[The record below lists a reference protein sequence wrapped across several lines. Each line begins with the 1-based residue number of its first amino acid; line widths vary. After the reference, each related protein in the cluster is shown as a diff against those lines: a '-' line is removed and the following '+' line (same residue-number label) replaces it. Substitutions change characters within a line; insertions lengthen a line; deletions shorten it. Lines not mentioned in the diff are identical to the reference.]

1 MNYSYV
7 LKELRHHHNRTL
19 VNILG
24 IGIGIALFVSINA
37 VSTAYQKAVSL
48 PFKNLGA
55 DIVVQRP
62 EKRAVDSGQPP
73 ASMRGIRLP
82 FSNQL
87 LPSEDLEKL
96 KTIEGVDSMASS
108 LLLWEFDKGGFRTI
122 MGVDLTQP
130 SLGPVKV
137 KEWLKEGRF
146 PKKEG
151 EVVIEK
157 HYAKFHHAKI
167 GDSMEINDRPFSVV
181 GLLEIKEGSQIASAN
196 IYLPLQDAQSLV
208 GGESGG
214 AHPVRNSSR
223 STQRLST
230 GGALNPALRGGAPY
244 GAEPGI
250 ILKSN
255 PAIGWTVEQQGN
267 ISNGVNIVYLRLKS
281 PSLLSRVKTSI
292 AGQLNGVSVAS
303 SDSSLE
309 LMGGVSKISDQFSF
323 IVSLIAL
330 GGAIFLIVKAM
341 LSNLVERSRE
351 IGILKAVG
359 WTERDVQ
366 KQLMGEV
373 FLQSLL
379 GGVLGIAM
387 GYLFSYL
394 LGFLSVPVSTPWEL
408 NLLPAF
414 AKDTAAAAQT
424 VRLPVSISAR
434 LTAISLALSLAAGSM
449 ASYFM
454 GKRTSRMKPADI
466 LRKL

>member
-1 MNYSYV
+1 MNYRYV

-62 EKRAVDSGQPP
+62 EKRAVESTQPHT
-73 ASMRGIRLP
+73 SMRGIRLP

-87 LPSEDLEKL
+87 LPSQDLEKL
-96 KTIEGVDSMASS
+96 KAIEGVDSMASS

-122 MGVDLTQP
+122 MGVDLSQP

-146 PKKEG
+146 PQKEG

-157 HYAKFHHAKI
+157 HYAKFHHTKVN
-167 GDSMEINDRPFSVV
+167 DTMEIGSHTYTVV
-181 GLLEIKEGSQIASAN
+181 GLLEIREGSQIASAN
-196 IYLPLQDAQSLV
+196 FYLPLADAQTLL
-208 GGESGG
+208 G
-214 AHPVRNSSR
+214 SSNLATGR
-223 STQRLST
+223 S
-230 GGALNPALRGGAPY
+230 P
-244 GAEPGI
+244 
-250 ILKSN
+250 
-255 PAIGWTVEQQGN
+255 EQQGI
-267 ISNGVNIVYLRLKS
+267 ISNGVNVVYLRLKN
-281 PSLLSRVKTSI
+281 PSLLSSVKTQISKE
-292 AGQLNGVSVAS
+292 LNGVSVTS
-303 SDSSLE
+303 SDSFLE

-323 IVSLIAL
+323 IASIIAL
-330 GGAIFLIVKAM
+330 GGALFLIVKAM

-359 WTERDVQ
+359 WTEKDVQ

-373 FLQSLL
+373 LLQSVL
-379 GGVLGIAM
+379 GGVFGILM
-387 GYLFSYL
+387 GYFFSYL
-394 LGFLSVPVSTPWEL
+394 LGFLSIPVSTPWEV

-414 AKDTAAAAQT
+414 AKDAEAASRI
-424 VRLPVSISAR
+424 VRLPVSISAG
-434 LTAISLALSLAAGSM
+434 LMAISMALSLAAGGLV
-449 ASYFM
+449 SYVM
-454 GKRTSRMKPADI
+454 GRRTARMKPAEI
-466 LRKL
+466 LRNM

>member
-1 MNYSYV
+1 MNYHYV

-37 VSTAYQKAVSL
+37 VNTAYQKAVSL

-62 EKRAVDSGQPP
+62 EKRAVDSGQPS

-82 FSNQL
+82 FSNQI
-87 LPSEDLEKL
+87 LPSQDLEKL

-122 MGVDLTQP
+122 MGVDLLQP

-146 PKKEG
+146 PQKEG
-151 EVVIEK
+151 EAVVEK
-157 HYAKFHHAKI
+157 HYAKFHHTQI
-167 GDSMEINDRPFSVV
+167 GGTVEINGRPFSVV
-181 GLLEIKEGSQIASAN
+181 GLLEIKEGSQIASSN
-196 IYLPLQDAQSLV
+196 IYLPLRDAQNLL
-208 GGESGG
+208 GGEPGG
-214 AHPVRNSSR
+214 GNPVRNSS
-223 STQRLST
+223 
-230 GGALNPALRGGAPY
+230 GALPPT
-244 GAEPGI
+244 GI
-250 ILKSN
+250 IVKSN
-255 PAIGWTVEQQGN
+255 PAIGGTAEQRGI
-267 ISNGVNIVYLRLKS
+267 ISNGVNIVYLRLKN
-281 PSLLSRVKTSI
+281 PSLLSQVKTSI
-292 AGQLNGVSVAS
+292 ARQLNGVSVSS

-330 GGAIFLIVKAM
+330 GGAIFLIIKAM
-341 LSNLVERSRE
+341 LSNLIERSRE

-379 GGVLGIAM
+379 GGILGILM
-387 GYLFSYL
+387 GYFFSYL
-394 LGFLSVPVSTPWEL
+394 LGFLSIPVSTPWEL

-414 AKDTAAAAQT
+414 AKDTQAAGQS
-424 VRLPVSISAR
+424 VRLPVGVSAG
-434 LTAISLALSLAAGSM
+434 LIAMSLAVSLIAGSL

-454 GKRTSRMKPADI
+454 GRRTSRMKPAEI
-466 LRKL
+466 LRQL

>member
-1 MNYSYV
+1 MNYRYV

-55 DIVVQRP
+55 DVVVQRP

-96 KTIEGVDSMASS
+96 KTIDGVDSMASS
-108 LLLWEFDKGGFRTI
+108 LLLWEFDKSGFRTI

-146 PKKEG
+146 PQKEG
-151 EVVIEK
+151 EVVLEK
-157 HYAKFHHAKI
+157 HYAKFHHTQI
-167 GDSMEINDRPFSVV
+167 GGTVEINGRPFSVV

-196 IYLPLQDAQSLV
+196 IYLPLQDAQGLL
-208 GGESGG
+208 GAESGSV
-214 AHPVRNSSR
+214 HPVRNSSR
-223 STQRLST
+223 YDSKPS
-230 GGALNPALRGGAPY
+230 GALNPT
-244 GAEPGI
+244 GI

-255 PAIGWTVEQQGN
+255 PAIGGTIEQQGN
-267 ISNGVNIVYLRLKS
+267 ISNGVNIVYLRLKN
-281 PSLLSRVKTSI
+281 PSLLSQVKTSV
-292 AGQLNGVSVAS
+292 ARQLNGVSVTS
-303 SDSSLE
+303 SDSFLE

-323 IVSLIAL
+323 VVSIIAL
-330 GGAIFLIVKAM
+330 GGAVFLIVKAM

-373 FLQSLL
+373 FLQSLI
-379 GGVLGIAM
+379 GGVFGILM
-387 GYLFSYL
+387 GYFFSYL
-394 LGFLSVPVSTPWEL
+394 LGFLSIPVSTPWEL

-424 VRLPVSISAR
+424 VRLPVSISAG
-434 LTAISLALSLAAGSM
+434 LAGISLALSLAAGGM

-454 GKRTSRMKPADI
+454 GKRTARMKPAEI
-466 LRKL
+466 LRQL

>member
-1 MNYSYV
+1 MNYRYV
-7 LKELRHHHNRTL
+7 LKELRHHHNRTV

-24 IGIGIALFVSINA
+24 IGIGISLFVSINA
-37 VSTAYQKAVSL
+37 VSTAYQKAVGL

-62 EKRAVDSGQPP
+62 EKRAVDSSQPP

-87 LPSEDLEKL
+87 LPADDLEKL

-137 KEWLKEGRF
+137 KDWLKEGRF
-146 PKKEG
+146 PQKEG
-151 EVVIEK
+151 EVVLEK
-157 HYAKFHHAKI
+157 HYAKFHHKKMGDKIEI
-167 GDSMEINDRPFSVV
+167 GDRSFGVV
-181 GLLEIKEGSQIASAN
+181 GLLEIKEGSQIASSN
-196 IYLPLQDAQSLV
+196 IYLPLQDAQNLL

-214 AHPVRNSSR
+214 VHPVRNSSE
-223 STQRLST
+223 
-230 GGALNPALRGGAPY
+230 ALNPALRGGAPY

-250 ILKSN
+250 IPKSN
-255 PAIGWTVEQQGN
+255 PDIGGTVGQRGT

-292 AGQLNGVSVAS
+292 AGKLNGVSVTS
-303 SDSSLE
+303 SDSFLE
-309 LMGGVSKISDQFSF
+309 LMGGVSKISEQFSF

-359 WTERDVQ
+359 WTERDIQ

-373 FLQSLL
+373 FLQSLV
-379 GGVLGIAM
+379 GGVFGILM
-387 GYLFSYL
+387 GYFFSFL
-394 LGFLSVPVSTPWEL
+394 LGFLSIPVSTPWEL

-424 VRLPVSISAR
+424 VRLPVSVSAG
-434 LTAISLALSLAAGSM
+434 LTVISLVLSLAAGGM

-454 GKRTSRMKPADI
+454 GKRTAQMKPAEI
-466 LRKL
+466 LRQL